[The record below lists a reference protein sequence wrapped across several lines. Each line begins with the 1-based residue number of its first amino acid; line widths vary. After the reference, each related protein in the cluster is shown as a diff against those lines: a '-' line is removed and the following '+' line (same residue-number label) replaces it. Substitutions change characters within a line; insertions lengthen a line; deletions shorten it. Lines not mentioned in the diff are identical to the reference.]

1 MGILFIIDEY
11 YFAPQ
16 RDEKSFTLS
25 LSDDIVAI
33 LSELFL
39 KCFSP
44 SMKAIHILTLFW
56 NSDNFKK
63 RLHNNGSDLKIV
75 IIN

>member
-1 MGILFIIDEY
+1 MIDMGILFIIDEY

-44 SMKAIHILTLFW
+44 SMKAIHILTLF
-56 NSDNFKK
+56 
-63 RLHNNGSDLKIV
+63 
-75 IIN
+75 